1 VVERDALSP
10 GDRVAGPAVIVEP
23 QTTTWVS
30 SNREVVVQADGC
42 LLIIRNDAEGPGR

>member
-1 VVERDALSP
+1 MEREALSP

-30 SNREVVVQADGC
+30 SSRQAVVQTDGC
-42 LLIIRNDAEGPGR
+42 LLITQSQNGGSGR